1 MVPPACRFASGG
13 KANGFCSTSFPGP
26 PSTLGHMSTNGKYD
40 LIVVGSGFFGL
51 TVAERA
57 ASQHD
62 ARVLIVERRDHL
74 GGNAYSEAE
83 PTTGIDRKSS
93 RLNSSHVSIS

>member
-74 GGNAYSEAE
+74 GAT
-83 PTTGIDRKSS
+83 PTRKPSPPRASKSTSTAPTSS
-93 RLNSSHVSIS
+93 TP